1 MSDTASAVR
10 VLVVDD
16 QGLFRSG
23 LAFTAL
29 DNANGS
35 WQFSRN
41 GGTSWSID
49 LSTGNVQQFLMDVRM
64 PGIGGIEAARLI
76 GEQHPDTVVVL
87 LSATPSEAV
96 GGNNGHGSMILD
108 KVRLSPGLLRSAWES
123 SS

>member
-16 QGLFRSG
+16 QGVFRDAARAVVDKTAGFILAGEATSG
-23 LAFTAL
+23 ENALA
-29 DNANGS
+29 
-35 WQFSRN
+35 QFPD
-41 GGTSWSID
+41 IQPH
-49 LSTGNVQQFLMDVRM
+49 LVLMDVRM

-123 SS
+123 SP